1 MSSTYTTN
9 NGIEKI
15 GTGEQSGT
23 WGTTTNRNFDLIDES
38 LDGQVRVTLTA
49 LGSAGTPNDI
59 SISDGATSDGRK
71 RWVEIYSATD
81 LGGTAYVRLVPND
94 AKKITIVRNSLAGSR
109 SVVVFQGTYNAS
121 NAITLASGEDT
132 IIGFDGGG
140 AGAVVKK
147 LLSGMISR
155 VVQMLDD
162 AKAYFGTD
170 NDAQIYHSGGNFFI
184 QNATGTTKIIDN
196 ASGIELD
203 AAVVSMKNA
212 AATETMATF
221 TANGAASLYYDNSA
235 KLATTS
241 TGISVTG
248 TITPT
253 GNIVLNDNVS
263 VSLGTGSD
271 ATLSHNGSH
280 TVFQNI
286 TGDLRLYSSTGSVV
300 LGHSGAGSTFLTAN
314 GTSVVVRAIDVP
326 RLTVNA
332 SGISVSGDVVASGN
346 LTASAMTGSSL
357 SISGAVTGA
366 SASGAWIASV
376 AEAQA
381 GTDNT
386 QIMTPLRT
394 AQYVTNLLATQK
406 YVSPEQTITSGGL
419 LTLAHGLG
427 AVPSNVVLQLS
438 CQTAEAGYAVGDKPF
453 VSFNQSDGGTSIYN
467 TSYANATNVFVRFS
481 NISSCFKIG
490 HKTTGVSTTL
500 TNANWKLIV
509 RAWL

>member
-23 WGTTTNRNFDLIDES
+23 WGTTTNTNFDLIDES
-38 LDGQVRVTLTA
+38 LDGQVRVTLSAT
-49 LGSAGTPNDI
+49 GSTGSPNDVN
-59 SISDGATSDGRK
+59 ISDGATSDGRK
-71 RWVEIYSATD
+71 RWVEIYSAGD
-81 LGGTAYVRLVPND
+81 LGGTAYVRLAPND

-121 NAITLASGEDT
+121 NAITLTTGEDA

-147 LLSGMISR
+147 LLSGMIAR
-155 VVQMLDD
+155 IAQMADD
-162 AKAYFGTD
+162 VKAYFGTD

-212 AATETMATF
+212 AGTETMATF

-271 ATLSHNGSH
+271 ATLGHNGSN

-314 GTSVVVRAIDVP
+314 GTSVVVRAVDVP

-346 LTASAMTGSSL
+346 LTTNTINGSSL
-357 SISGAVTGA
+357 SVSGAVTGA

-394 AQYVTNLLATQK
+394 AQYVTNLLATRL

-427 AVPSNVVLQLS
+427 AAPSIVAMRARCKVS
-438 CQTAEAGYAVGDKPF
+438 EGGWSVGDE
-453 VSFNQSDGGTSIYN
+453 VHLDMNQSDAGTTIYN
-467 TSYANATNVFVRFS
+467 SVWSDATNIYVRYASAGPIKFANKS
-481 NISSCFKIG
+481 
-490 HKTTGVSTTL
+490 TGAPIVV
-500 TNANWKLIV
+500 TNSNWKLVV

>member
-23 WGTTTNRNFDLIDES
+23 WGTTTNTNFDLIDES
-38 LDGQVRVTLTA
+38 LDGQVRVTLSAT
-49 LGSAGTPNDI
+49 GSTGSPNDVT
-59 SISDGATSDGRK
+59 ISDGATSDGRK
-71 RWVEIYSATD
+71 RWVEIYSAGD
-81 LGGTAYVRLVPND
+81 LGGTAYVRLAPND

-121 NAITLASGEDT
+121 NAITLTTGEDA
-132 IIGFDGGG
+132 IIGFNGGG
-140 AGAVVKK
+140 SSAVVKK
-147 LLSGMISR
+147 LLSGMIAR
-155 VVQMLDD
+155 IAQMADNV
-162 AKAYFGTD
+162 KAYFGTD

-184 QNATGTTKIIDN
+184 QNATGTTNIIDN
-196 ASGIELD
+196 ASGIELN
-203 AAVVSMKNA
+203 AAVVSVNNA
-212 AATETMATF
+212 AGTETMAAF
-221 TANGAASLYYDNSA
+221 TANGAASLYFDNSA

-271 ATLSHNGSH
+271 ATLGHNGSN

-300 LGHSGAGSTFLTAN
+300 LGHSGIGSTFLTAN
-314 GTSVVVRAIDVP
+314 ATSVVVRAIDVP

-332 SGISVSGDVVASGN
+332 SGIAVTGDVVASGN
-346 LTASAMTGSSL
+346 LTTNTINGSSL
-357 SISGAVTGA
+357 SVSGAVTGA

-427 AVPSNVVLQLS
+427 AVPSLVTLELV
-438 CQTAEAGYAVGDKPF
+438 CKTAEGGYAVGDRQPTEF
-453 VSFNQSDGGTSIYN
+453 AQTGGGTIINS
-467 TSYANATNVFVRFS
+467 AVVNATNVRVRFS
-481 NISSCFKIG
+481 SNANCFTAANFG
-490 HKTTGVSTTL
+490 TGNPITL
-500 TNANWKLIV
+500 TNANWKLVV

>member
-23 WGTTTNRNFDLIDES
+23 WGTTTNKNFDLIDES

-271 ATLSHNGSH
+271 ATLSHNGSN

-314 GTSVVVRAIDVP
+314 ATSVVVRAVDVP
-326 RLTVNA
+326 RLTVGA
-332 SGISVSGDVVASGN
+332 TGISVTGDVVASGN
-346 LTASAMTGSSL
+346 LTASAINGSSL
-357 SISGAVTGA
+357 SVSGDVTGA
-366 SASGAWIASV
+366 SASGAWIATV

-427 AVPSNVVLQLS
+427 AVPSALQFRLV
-438 CQTAEAGYAVGDKPF
+438 CKTAEHGYAVGA
-453 VSFNQSDGGTSIYN
+453 VIATELAQTGGGTIIN
-467 TSYANATNVFVRFS
+467 TASMSAANVNIRFS
-481 NISSCFKIG
+481 SAANCF
-490 HKTTGVSTTL
+490 TAANFSTGAPVTL
-500 TNANWKLIV
+500 TNANWRLV
-509 RAWL
+509 VLAWL

>member
-23 WGTTTNRNFDLIDES
+23 WGTTTNRNFDLLDES

-59 SISDGATSDGRK
+59 TISDGATSDGRK

-109 SVVVFQGTYNAS
+109 SIVVFQGTYNAS

-155 VVQMLDD
+155 VVQVLDD
-162 AKAYFGTD
+162 VKAYFGTD
-170 NDAQIYHSGGNFFI
+170 NDAKIYHSGGNFFI

-212 AATETMATF
+212 AGTETMATF
-221 TANGAASLYYDNSA
+221 TANGAASLYYDNSS

-253 GNIVLNDNVS
+253 GNIVLNDNVPLT
-263 VSLGTGSD
+263 LGTGSD
-271 ATLSHNGSH
+271 ATLDHNGSN

-314 GTSVVVRAIDVP
+314 GTSVVVRAVNVP

-332 SGISVSGDVVASGN
+332 SGISVSGDVAA
-346 LTASAMTGSSL
+346 TADITGVSL
-357 SISGAVTGA
+357 SVTGAISGA
-366 SASGAWIASV
+366 SASGAWIATL

-394 AQYVTNLLATQK
+394 ANAISALAPPSIGYGQTWQNVTGSRSA
-406 YVSPEQTITSGGL
+406 
-419 LTLAHGLG
+419 
-427 AVPSNVVLQLS
+427 
-438 CQTAEAGYAVGDKPF
+438 
-453 VSFNQSDGGTSIYN
+453 GTSYQN
-467 TSYANATNVFVRFS
+467 TTGMPIMVSMS
-481 NISSCFKIG
+481 ISSNSINYVE
-490 HKTTGVSTTL
+490 VSSNNSTWIKVGNTQS
-500 TNANWKLIV
+500 ANSVCSFIV
-509 RAWL
+509 PDNWYYRLQAGAGPITFWSELR

>member
-23 WGTTTNRNFDLIDES
+23 WGTTTNTNFDLIDES
-38 LDGQVRVTLTA
+38 LDGQVRVTLSAT
-49 LGSAGTPNDI
+49 GSTGSPNDVT
-59 SISDGATSDGRK
+59 ISDGATSDGRK
-71 RWVEIYSATD
+71 RWVEIYSAGD
-81 LGGTAYVRLVPND
+81 LGGTAYVRLAPND

-121 NAITLASGEDT
+121 NAITLTTGEDA

-147 LLSGMISR
+147 LLSGMIAR
-155 VVQMLDD
+155 IAQMADD
-162 AKAYFGTD
+162 VKAYFGTD

-196 ASGIELD
+196 ASGLELN
-203 AAVVSMKNA
+203 AAVVSVKNA
-212 AATETMATF
+212 AGTETMSTF

-241 TGISVTG
+241 TGVSVTG
-248 TITPT
+248 TMTPT

-263 VSLGTGSD
+263 LALGTGSD
-271 ATLSHNGSH
+271 ATLNHNGSN

-300 LGHSGAGSTFLTAN
+300 MGHSGAGSTFLTAN
-314 GTSVVVRAIDVP
+314 GTSVVVRAVDVP

-332 SGISVSGDVVASGN
+332 SGISVSGDVAA
-346 LTASAMTGSSL
+346 TADITGVSL
-357 SISGAVTGA
+357 SVTGAISGA
-366 SASGAWIASV
+366 SASGAWIATL

-394 AQYVTNLLATQK
+394 AQAISALVPASIGNGQTWQSVTGSRAAGTSYQNTTGMPIMVVIHGNANGAQNMQ
-406 YVSPEQTITSGGL
+406 VSSDNSTWI
-419 LTLAHGLG
+419 
-427 AVPSNVVLQLS
+427 NV
-438 CQTAEAGYAVGDKPF
+438 G
-453 VSFNQSDGGTSIYN
+453 SFNAANEAASFIVPDNWYYRAQSGASILFW
-467 TSYANATNVFVRFS
+467 SELR
-481 NISSCFKIG
+481 
-490 HKTTGVSTTL
+490 
-500 TNANWKLIV
+500 
-509 RAWL
+509 